1 MVDNRS
7 YVDVNVFI
15 YWLGRH
21 PKLGRTAY
29 EWIKRIEN
37 SKRGKYLTSSIT
49 IYEAVVI
56 MAALTGRT
64 LKDEEF
70 VKEVV
75 SSITGLKGLSIE
87 PLKPE
92 DFTEASELMQKYEL
106 DYEDALHLSTAIRLN
121 AKEIISNDQDF
132 DKTPLKRRF

>member
-1 MVDNRS
+1 VVDNRS

-21 PKLGRTAY
+21 PKLGKTAY

-75 SSITGLKGLSIE
+75 SSITSLKGLSIE

-92 DFTEASELMQKYEL
+92 DFTGAPELMQKYEL